1 MQRSTSG
8 TRRLFKWVG
17 NILLAIMLVWT
28 LVPFYW
34 MVATSLKKDREI
46 YGFEATL
53 IPREPTLAAYR
64 RLFAQTPFLK
74 YVRNSSIIA
83 VSTTLASL
91 VFGCLGA
98 YAIARLR
105 FPGRGFIARGLVVTY
120 LVPPSLLFI
129 PLFAVMSTLRL
140 TDTHEGLI
148 LAYLGFTVPFC
159 TWLLIGYFRS
169 VPIELEEAA
178 LVDGC
183 TRMGTL
189 VRIILPMSLPALA
202 VVAFF
207 SFTQSWN
214 EFLYAQVFVNS
225 VEVRTITTGL
235 TLFIIEDVFFWGPM
249 MGAAFLSTIPP
260 VALYL
265 VFQRWVVKGLTL
277 GGVKG

>member
-1 MQRSTSG
+1 MRSISG
-8 TRRLFKWVG
+8 TRRLLKWIG
-17 NILLAIMLVWT
+17 NGLLAVMLVWT

-34 MVATSLKKDREI
+34 MVATSLKTDKEI
-46 YGFEATL
+46 YGYEATL
-53 IPREPTLAAYR
+53 IPRQPTLDAYR
-64 RLFAQTPFLK
+64 RLFAKTPFVK
-74 YVRNSSIIA
+74 YVRNSTIIA
-83 VSTTLASL
+83 VTTTLISL
-91 VFGCLGA
+91 AFGCLGA

-105 FPGRGFIARGLVVTY
+105 FPGRAMIARGLVYSY

-140 TDTHEGLI
+140 IDTHEGLI
-148 LAYLGFTVPFC
+148 LAYLGFTVPFA
-159 TWLLIGYFRS
+159 TWLLMGYFRS

-183 TRMGTL
+183 SRLSTL

-207 SFTQSWN
+207 SFTQAWN
-214 EFLYAQVFVNS
+214 EFLYATVFVNS

-235 TLFIIEDVFFWGPM
+235 SLFIIEDVFFWGPM
-249 MGAAFLSTIPP
+249 MGASFLSAIPP

-277 GGVKG
+277 GAVKG